1 MSRDTTICRIA
12 SALLLV
18 AMLLAPV
25 RTLADSHSKHFKKG
39 KAFELNQQWDLAA
52 EQFALALSQKPDNI
66 EYRLH
71 MLRALSNASLMFMER
86 GKKLSQQKDYEGA
99 YQAFRQAYSYDSTNE
114 MALARMREM
123 LELLGV
129 PIEKSE
135 LPSDEIQKIS
145 ARMEQFK
152 KEALPDRKL
161 STYKFN
167 YTSDTSLESII
178 RSIAKLAKL
187 NVVFEDS
194 VARTVETKK
203 VKFELENVTA
213 PRALEILF
221 DAQRLDYS
229 VVGPRT
235 IMVYQ
240 EAIANKQRYEQ
251 LMVRTFYIKNAD
263 INDAR
268 NVLQTAVGS
277 KQIVPLKQLNA
288 LVVRDTEENL
298 KIAEMI
304 LDGIDKTQSEIV
316 LDINLYEVSNTA
328 LTQIGNQI
336 AAPAEGST
344 TQGVNL
350 GNIGGFG
357 QNKLRAGAAGGLFG
371 GPVGLA
377 LALPSSALTLLQSK
391 SNSKLIAS
399 SQVRAF
405 ENETAQINIGQ
416 RVPIQT
422 ATLPT
427 GVGVINPNQPG
438 QPGQPGQTFGG
449 FGVAQFQYQDVG
461 LNVDVQPQVFND
473 YVQMKVT
480 IELSG
485 IQAGP
490 SSFNPIFT
498 QRKIK
503 GTTRIKEGDT
513 GIIANVMRL
522 DKRNTRAGVPFL
534 SFVPLLG
541 RAFST
546 PKEEDDAI
554 NIVITVTPY
563 ILRSPIQT
571 DLDKL
576 SIGPNGTANSY
587 GASLSL
593 EEYVIRTDEEE
604 YQQSLADPK
613 RAKPSQPR
621 STTQQPDIA
630 PVGNGAL
637 RNVAVPQATPA
648 QSVPVQTT
656 PAQTNPAQSV
666 AQPPQTEQSPPDS
679 SRVKA
684 SGLQNQAPVG
694 VIVRVLN
701 PQIKVG
707 QGGLIGVLLSSSGPQ
722 VTGATMTL
730 RYNPNVIKV
739 TSVRDGGLMS
749 LFGSPAQF
757 QFSDN
762 GDSVTITA
770 ERAPGAQPVSA
781 SGQLA
786 LIYFSGVGGGSAD
799 LNLSEIELRGPGG
812 QPLPVSITNGNI
824 NVEGAPPADDD
835 DEEEDDEED

>member
-1 MSRDTTICRIA
+1 MSRHTITCRAA
-12 SALLLV
+12 SALLLL
-18 AMLLAPV
+18 ALLLAPA
-25 RTLADSHSKHFKKG
+25 RALADSHGKHFKKG

-145 ARMEQFK
+145 ARMEQFRK
-152 KEALPDRKL
+152 DALPDRKL

-167 YTSDTSLESII
+167 YTSDTSLESVI

-194 VARTVETKK
+194 IARTVETKK

-229 VVGPRT
+229 IVGPRT

-251 LMVRTFYIKNAD
+251 LLVRTFYIKNAD

-336 AAPAEGST
+336 AVPAEGAT
-344 TQGVNL
+344 QQGVNL

-357 QNKLRAGAAGGLFG
+357 QRGLRAGAAGGIFG

-391 SNSKLIAS
+391 SNSRLIAS

-438 QPGQPGQTFGG
+438 QPGQPQNFGG

-461 LNVDVQPQVFND
+461 LNVDVQPQVFNE

-534 SFVPLLG
+534 SFVPILG
-541 RAFST
+541 RAIST

-554 NIVITVTPY
+554 NIVITVTPH

-576 SIGPNGTANSY
+576 SVGPNGTANSY
-587 GASLSL
+587 GATLSL
-593 EEYVIRTDEEE
+593 EEYVIRTDEDE
-604 YQQSLADPK
+604 YQQSL
-613 RAKPSQPR
+613 QPR
-621 STTQQPDIA
+621 ATPARPATQQPDSIA
-630 PVGNGAL
+630 PVGNGAGSQI
-637 RNVAVPQATPA
+637 RNVAAPQPTQTAPTSTPA
-648 QSVPVQTT
+648 Q
-656 PAQTNPAQSV
+656 PAQPV
-666 AQPPQTEQSPPDS
+666 AQPQEPPPPDPN
-679 SRVKA
+679 RVKA
-684 SGLQNQAPVG
+684 ADLQNQAPVG

-730 RYNPNVIKV
+730 RYNSNVIKV

-762 GDSVTITA
+762 GDSVTITT

-786 LIYFSGVGGGSAD
+786 LIYFSGIGGGSAD

>member
-18 AMLLAPV
+18 AMLLTPV
-25 RTLADSHSKHFKKG
+25 RALADSHSKHFKKG

-52 EQFALALSQKPDNI
+52 EEFALALSQKPDNI
-66 EYRLH
+66 EYKLH
-71 MLRALSNASLMFMER
+71 MLRALSNAALMFMER

-123 LELLGV
+123 LEMLGV
-129 PIEKSE
+129 PIERSE

-152 KEALPDRKL
+152 KESLPDRKL

-194 VARTVETKK
+194 IARTVETKK

-213 PRALEILF
+213 PRAMEILF
-221 DAQRLDYS
+221 DSQRLDYS
-229 VVGPRT
+229 IVGPRT

-251 LMVRTFYIKNAD
+251 LLVRTFYIKNAD

-336 AAPAEGST
+336 AVPSEGST
-344 TQGVNL
+344 SQGVNL
-350 GNIGGFG
+350 GNIGGLG
-357 QNKLRAGAAGGLFG
+357 QRGLRAGAAGGIFG

-377 LALPSSALTLLQSK
+377 LALPSSALTLLQNK

-438 QPGQPGQTFGG
+438 QPNQPQNFGG

-534 SFVPLLG
+534 SFVPILG
-541 RAFST
+541 RALST

-554 NIVITVTPY
+554 NIIITVTPH

-571 DLDKL
+571 DLDKI

-587 GASLSL
+587 GATLSL
-593 EEYVIRTDEEE
+593 EEYVIRADEAE
-604 YQQSLADPK
+604 YQQSLG
-613 RAKPSQPR
+613 RQQFTKPQQPR
-621 STTQQPDIA
+621 PSTQLPDGIA
-630 PVGNGAL
+630 PVSNETL
-637 RNVAVPQATPA
+637 RSAVTPQPTPPT
-648 QSVPVQTT
+648 QP
-656 PAQTNPAQSV
+656 V
-666 AQPPQTEQSPPDS
+666 AQPAPTKPVAQSQSELRS
-679 SRVKA
+679 SDLNRMKA
-684 SGLQNQAPVG
+684 SDLQNQAPVG

-707 QGGLIGVLLSSSGPQ
+707 QGGLIGILLSSSGPQ

-812 QPLPVSITNGNI
+812 QPLQVSITNGNI
-824 NVEGAPPADDD
+824 SVEGAPPTDD
-835 DEEEDDEED
+835 DEDDEDDEED

>member
-1 MSRDTTICRIA
+1 MSRHRITCRAA
-12 SALLLV
+12 SALLLL
-18 AMLLAPV
+18 ALLLAPA
-25 RTLADSHSKHFKKG
+25 RALADSHGKHFKKG

-71 MLRALSNASLMFMER
+71 MLRALSNAALMFMER

-152 KEALPDRKL
+152 KDALPDRKL

-194 VARTVETKK
+194 IARTVETKK

-229 VVGPRT
+229 IVGPRT

-251 LMVRTFYIKNAD
+251 LLVRTFYIKNAD

-336 AAPAEGST
+336 AAPAEGNTS
-344 TQGVNL
+344 QGVNL

-357 QNKLRAGAAGGLFG
+357 QRGLRAGAAGGLFG

-391 SNSKLIAS
+391 SNSRLIAS

-438 QPGQPGQTFGG
+438 QPGQPQNFGG

-461 LNVDVQPQVFND
+461 LNVDVQPQVFNE

-534 SFVPLLG
+534 SFVPILG
-541 RAFST
+541 RALST

-576 SIGPNGTANSY
+576 SVGPNGTANSY

-593 EEYVIRTDEEE
+593 EEYVIRADEDE
-604 YQQSLADPK
+604 YQRSL
-613 RAKPSQPR
+613 QPR
-621 STTQQPDIA
+621 ATPARPAAQQPDSIA
-630 PVGNGAL
+630 PVGNGAGSSQI
-637 RNVAVPQATPA
+637 RNIAAPQST
-648 QSVPVQTT
+648 QTAPT
-656 PAQTNPAQSV
+656 SNS
-666 AQPPQTEQSPPDS
+666 AQPVSQPTAQPQEPSPPDPN
-679 SRVKA
+679 RVKA
-684 SGLQNQAPVG
+684 TDLQNQAPVG

-730 RYNPNVIKV
+730 RYNSNVIKV

-824 NVEGAPPADDD
+824 NVEGTPPADDD